1 MNQAEKAN
9 AFRSLHAGPRILVLP
24 NAWDPV
30 TARLFAGLGFPAVA
44 TTSAAVAWA
53 LDRPDGEHLLREE
66 MTVAVEKIAAAI
78 DVPLTADMEA
88 GYGATP
94 AEVAETIHQ
103 VVAAGAV
110 GVNLE
115 DGTPDPARPLRDVLD
130 QVTRLRA
137 ARAAAEEAGLDLF
150 INARTDV
157 YLRRAGDPAGRFEAT
172 VERGLAY
179 LEAGGDSIFVP
190 GLADID
196 TIGRLAAA
204 IPGPL
209 NVILLDGTPPVAELE
224 QAGVRRLSTGPR
236 LAAAALGLA
245 QMAAETLLE
254 SGTYDEIFKYALPS
268 REIQGLFEPSA

>member
-1 MNQAEKAN
+1 MTQAEKAD
-9 AFRSLHAGPRILVLP
+9 AFRSLHGGPRILILP

-30 TARLFAGLGFPAVA
+30 TARLFASLGFPAVA
-44 TTSAAVAWA
+44 TSSAAVAWA
-53 LDRPDGEHLLREE
+53 LDRADGEQLVREE
-66 MTVAVEKIAAAI
+66 MSAAVERMASAI
-78 DVPLTADMEA
+78 EVPLTADMEA

-94 AEVAETIHQ
+94 AEVAETIRQ

-115 DGTPDPARPLRDVLD
+115 DGTHDPARPLRDVLD

-137 ARAAAEEAGLDLF
+137 ARGAAEEAGLNLF

-157 YLRRAGDPAGRFEAT
+157 YLRRAGDPAGRFEST
-172 VERGLAY
+172 VERALAY

-196 TIGRLAAA
+196 TISRLAAS
-204 IPGPL
+204 IPAPL
-209 NVILLDGTPPVAELE
+209 NVILMDGTPSVAELDR
-224 QAGVRRLSTGPR
+224 AGVRRLSTGPR
-236 LAAAALGLA
+236 IAAAALGLA
-245 QMAAETLLE
+245 RKAAETLLE

-268 REIQGLFEPSA
+268 REIQGLFEQSG